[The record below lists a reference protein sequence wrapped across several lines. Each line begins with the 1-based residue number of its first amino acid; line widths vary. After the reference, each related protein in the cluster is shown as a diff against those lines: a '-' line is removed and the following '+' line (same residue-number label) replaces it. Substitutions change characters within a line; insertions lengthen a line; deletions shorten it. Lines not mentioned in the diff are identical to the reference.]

1 MPGKAH
7 NGLEVINLKDQDVF
21 RGTPTPAPNG
31 QNPDR
36 DRIADTTSEMTST
49 AMAGQDSAALG
60 YPMSMPGAESNTAE
74 SSSAQAAVTDNG
86 EFEPV
91 QTNRDMSIYRDTGE
105 PGSDYE
111 LPSDTIS

>member
-1 MPGKAH
+1 M
-7 NGLEVINLKDQDVF
+7 KDQDVF
-21 RGTPTPAPNG
+21 RETPTPVPNS

-36 DRIADTTSEMTST
+36 DRIADTTSEMTSA
-49 AMAGQDSAALG
+49 AMAGQDQDSAALG

-74 SSSAQAAVTDNG
+74 PSSARAAVTDNG

-91 QTNRDMSIYRDTGE
+91 QTDRDMSIYRDTGE